1 MLPQPITHGTHVT
14 GLRGTDYNDS
24 GPKAVSCYA
33 ISAMFK
39 VIRMVKRGDKLP
51 AEFRQEWLERNREL
65 RKAASQLVASVA
77 AEGNILP
84 GEPLF
89 HGFAALYYPAVPEAR
104 AAHEKDIGKDALST
118 ITEEKVLYERTGA
131 TLKPMGQLK
140 VVFTSIRK
148 KELSPAQYKDAAL
161 KGYAK
166 VDSKMLKESG
176 IQKIVGSFT
185 TTGEKKQGF
194 DSMLEIYFA
203 SADDLK
209 AAFGS
214 PLIGALRKDEE
225 TIVDLDAPEIRMVAE
240 EFVL

>member
-1 MLPQPITHGTHVT
+1 ML
-14 GLRGTDYNDS
+14 
-24 GPKAVSCYA
+24 
-33 ISAMFK
+33 K
-39 VIRMVKRGDKLP
+39 VVRLVKRGDKLP

-65 RKAASQLVASVA
+65 RKTASKLVASVM

-89 HGFAALYYPAVPEAR
+89 HGVAALYYPAINEAR
-104 AAHEKDIGKDALST
+104 AAHEKDIGKEALST

-131 TLKPMGQLK
+131 TFKPMGQLK
-140 VVFTSIRK
+140 VILTSIRK
-148 KELSPAQYKDAAL
+148 KELTPAQYKDAAL

-166 VDSKMLKESG
+166 VESKMLMDSG
-176 IQKIVGSFT
+176 ILRIVGSFAT
-185 TTGEKKQGF
+185 AGEKKQGF

-203 SADDLK
+203 SADVLK

-214 PLIGALRKDEE
+214 PLIAALRKDEE
-225 TIVDLDAPEIRMVAE
+225 TFVDLDAPEIRMVAE

>member
-1 MLPQPITHGTHVT
+1 ML
-14 GLRGTDYNDS
+14 
-24 GPKAVSCYA
+24 
-33 ISAMFK
+33 K

-51 AEFRQEWLERNREL
+51 AEFRQEWLDRNRDL
-65 RKAASQLVASVA
+65 RKAASNLVASVA
-77 AEGNILP
+77 ADGNILP

-89 HGFAALYYPAVPEAR
+89 HGVAALYYPAITEAR

-140 VVFTSIRK
+140 VVLTSIRK
-148 KELSPAQYKDAAL
+148 KELTPAQYKDAAL

-166 VDSKMLKESG
+166 VESKLLADAG
-176 IQKIVGSFT
+176 VLKIVGSFAT
-185 TTGEKKQGF
+185 AGEKKQGF
-194 DSMLEIYFA
+194 DSMLELYFA
-203 SADDLK
+203 SAEELK
-209 AAFGS
+209 ATFGS

-225 TIVDLDAPEIRMVAE
+225 AIVDLDAPEIRMVAE

>member
-1 MLPQPITHGTHVT
+1 ML
-14 GLRGTDYNDS
+14 
-24 GPKAVSCYA
+24 
-33 ISAMFK
+33 K

-65 RKAASQLVASVA
+65 RKAASNLVASVA
-77 AEGNILP
+77 ADGNILP

-89 HGFAALYYPAVPEAR
+89 HGVAALYYPAINEAR
-104 AAHEKDIGKDALST
+104 AAHEKEIGKEALST

-140 VVFTSIRK
+140 VVLTSMRK
-148 KELSPAQYKDAAL
+148 KELTPAQYKDAAL
-161 KGYAK
+161 KGYTK
-166 VDSKMLKESG
+166 VESKMLMDSG
-176 IQKIVGSFT
+176 ILKIVGSFAIA
-185 TTGEKKQGF
+185 GEKKQGF
-194 DSMLEIYFA
+194 DSMLELYFA
-203 SADDLK
+203 SADELK

-225 TIVDLDAPEIRMVAE
+225 TLMEPNAPEVRIVAE

>member
-1 MLPQPITHGTHVT
+1 ML
-14 GLRGTDYNDS
+14 
-24 GPKAVSCYA
+24 
-33 ISAMFK
+33 K
-39 VIRMVKRGDKLP
+39 VVRLVKRGDKLP

-65 RKAASQLVASVA
+65 RKTASKLVASVM

-89 HGFAALYYPAVPEAR
+89 HGVAALYYPAINEAR
-104 AAHEKDIGKDALST
+104 AAHEKDIGKEALST

-131 TLKPMGQLK
+131 TFKPMGQLK
-140 VVFTSIRK
+140 VILTSIRK
-148 KELSPAQYKDAAL
+148 KELTPAQYKDAAL

-166 VDSKMLKESG
+166 VESKMLMDSG
-176 IQKIVGSFT
+176 ILKIVGSFAT
-185 TTGEKKQGF
+185 AGEKKQGF

-203 SADDLK
+203 SADVLK

-214 PLIGALRKDEE
+214 PLIAALRKDEE
-225 TIVDLDAPEIRMVAE
+225 TFVDLDAPEIRMVAE

>member
-1 MLPQPITHGTHVT
+1 ML
-14 GLRGTDYNDS
+14 
-24 GPKAVSCYA
+24 
-33 ISAMFK
+33 K

-51 AEFRQEWLERNREL
+51 AEFRQEWLERNRDL
-65 RKAASQLVASVA
+65 RKAASNLVASVA
-77 AEGNILP
+77 ADGNILP

-89 HGFAALYYPAVPEAR
+89 HGVAALYYPALNEAR
-104 AAHEKDIGKDALST
+104 AAHEKDIGKEALST

-140 VVFTSIRK
+140 VVLTSIRK
-148 KELSPAQYKDAAL
+148 KELTPAQYKDAAL
-161 KGYAK
+161 KGYGK
-166 VDSKMLKESG
+166 VERKMLMDSG
-176 IQKIVGSFT
+176 ILKIVGSFAT
-185 TTGEKKQGF
+185 AGEKKQGF

-203 SADDLK
+203 SADELK

-225 TIVDLDAPEIRMVAE
+225 TLMEPNAPEVRIVAE

>member
-1 MLPQPITHGTHVT
+1 ML
-14 GLRGTDYNDS
+14 
-24 GPKAVSCYA
+24 
-33 ISAMFK
+33 K

-65 RKAASQLVASVA
+65 RKTANNLVASVA
-77 AEGNILP
+77 ADGDILP

-89 HGFAALYYPAVPEAR
+89 HGVAALYYPAINEAR
-104 AAHEKDIGKDALST
+104 AAHEKEIGKDALSV
-118 ITEEKVLYERTGA
+118 IAEEKVLYERTGA

-140 VVFTSIRK
+140 VIFTAIRK
-148 KELSPAQYKDAAL
+148 KELTPAQYKDAAL

-166 VDSKMLKESG
+166 VESKMLMDSG
-176 IQKIVGSFT
+176 ILKIVGSFAT
-185 TTGEKKQGF
+185 AGEKKQGF
-194 DSMLEIYFA
+194 DSMLELYFA
-203 SADDLK
+203 SADELK

-225 TIVDLDAPEIRMVAE
+225 TIVDLDAPEVRLVAE

>member
-1 MLPQPITHGTHVT
+1 ML
-14 GLRGTDYNDS
+14 
-24 GPKAVSCYA
+24 
-33 ISAMFK
+33 K
-39 VIRMVKRGDKLP
+39 VVRLVKRGDKLP

-65 RKAASQLVASVA
+65 RKAASKLVASVA
-77 AEGNILP
+77 SDGNILP
-84 GEPLF
+84 GDPLF
-89 HGFAALYYPAVPEAR
+89 HGVAALYYPAINEAR
-104 AAHEKDIGKDALST
+104 AAQEKDIGKEALST

-140 VVFTSIRK
+140 VILTSIRK
-148 KELSPAQYKDAAL
+148 KELTPAQYKDAAL

-166 VDSKMLKESG
+166 VESKMLMDSG
-176 IQKIVGSFT
+176 IQKIVGSFAT
-185 TTGEKKQGF
+185 PGEKKQGF

-203 SADDLK
+203 GADELK

-214 PLIGALRKDEE
+214 PLIAALRKDEE